1 MEGAFGEY
9 RAFLETY
16 ASFLEEMAAQ
26 TQERY
31 GALVSFNGERVTKAM
46 SGLQSHIMQL
56 RNMEAKRIELQER
69 AGYGGLTFSELMG
82 RRPEEEREAL
92 RALFRRIEMAVG
104 NIKFLNEKSLDFAK
118 EGLASVKIG
127 DGAVT
132 EGKNLYAPPVRG
144 KEQRAVDTPA
154 AFEANY

>member
-1 MEGAFGEY
+1 MEAAFAAY
-9 RAFLETY
+9 RDFLEAY

-31 GALVSFNGERVTKAM
+31 GALVSFNGERMTKAM

-56 RNMEAKRIELQER
+56 KNMEAKRLELAEK
-69 AGYGGLTFSELMG
+69 AGCGGLTFSELVE
-82 RRPEEEREAL
+82 RRPAEEREGL
-92 RALFRRIEMAVG
+92 RVLFRRIEMAVS
-104 NIKFLNEKSLDFAK
+104 NVKYLNEKSLEFAK
-118 EGLASVKIG
+118 EGLASIQI
-127 DGAVT
+127 DGGAIT

-144 KEQRAVDTPA
+144 KEQRTVDAPA

>member
-16 ASFLEEMAAQ
+16 ASFLEEMGAQ
-26 TQERY
+26 AQERY
-31 GALVSFNGERVTKAM
+31 GALVSFNGERMTKAM

-56 RNMEAKRIELQER
+56 KNMEAKRIELQER
-69 AGYGGLTFSELMG
+69 AGYGGLTFSELVE
-82 RRPEEEREAL
+82 RRPAEEREAL
-92 RALFRRIEMAVG
+92 RMLLRRIEMAVG
-104 NIKFLNEKSLDFAK
+104 NVKFLNERSLDFAR
-118 EGLASVKIG
+118 EGLASVKMD
-127 DGAVT
+127 DGAIT